1 MRKKGIITMAVR
13 ESAMDAFG
21 RFLLTKR
28 GGGVKTKTI
37 ETYS

>member
-13 ESAMDAFG
+13 ESAIDAFG

-28 GGGVKTKTI
+28 GGRRKNQDH
-37 ETYS
+37 